1 MAPGVTG
8 GLKGFGMKKAVDESM
23 HNESLKS
30 SEGIVKKID
39 NMNLSQKEQL
49 QDVFADRKEKEK
61 EDVDM

>member
-8 GLKGFGMKKAVDESM
+8 GLKGLGVKKAVDESM

-39 NMNLSQKEQL
+39 NMNLSQKEQM
-49 QDVFADRKEKEK
+49 QDVFANRKEEV
-61 EDVDM
+61 E